1 MTGLYYYDPW
11 TSVWQSPDPI
21 LGENMSGKTNG
32 GVFNPKNLSLF
43 GYTYGNPVNLVDP
56 DGNEVSIIFHPI
68 TIILSPPPKYYIN
81 FAKMIL
87 FLYHLSQKLVSLFW
101 W

>member
-21 LGENMSGKTNG
+21 LGEYMSGKTNG
-32 GVFNPKNLSLF
+32 GVFN
-43 GYTYGNPVNLVDP
+43 
-56 DGNEVSIIFHPI
+56 PI

-87 FLYHLSQKLVSLFW
+87 FLYRHSQRLVSLFW